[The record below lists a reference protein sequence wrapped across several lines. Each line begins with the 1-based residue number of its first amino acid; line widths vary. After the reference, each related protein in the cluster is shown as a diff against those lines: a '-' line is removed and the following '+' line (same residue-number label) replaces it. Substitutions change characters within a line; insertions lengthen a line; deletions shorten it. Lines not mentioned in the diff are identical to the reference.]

1 MATRLLN
8 SGDLKNYQ
16 AIGEDGVLVW
26 QRADAFRASIENSSI
41 LGDHYARCLATPRF
55 SSDGTHVDWFVPFQ
69 SNRADGDYE
78 VVSWN
83 AASPDEKANALKK
96 FEELEEKFLNF
107 GYNLEARSLSSN
119 DKLFAHFLTGNNK
132 ANVVL
137 PAIHYPDQSCVYIV
151 NGEPV
156 ITFWGFLNAG
166 DKLTG
171 SPFDGLKAVGN
182 FTTHNTVAGTAGV
195 TGATATAAGTTAAA
209 TTAAAATAVAASR
222 SHKWC
227 WLLGLLL
234 LLLLLP
240 LLLYLLWWFFFARG
254 LPLFKVF
261 PDASLN
267 PKFNLSLPI
276 PDIRG
281 DDLGLSLDGFETRL
295 PEVSGNA
302 VLKDSLV
309 ENSVPSDGTVKTPVV
324 PDDGTAA
331 DDAAVPDNTDDSTKD
346 DSAAVP
352 EDKDSIA
359 TEPNGTD
366 DNKDGV
372 TPPKLSGDNS
382 VSPKTDDDQKVVPP
396 ELKED
401 GPSISNKDL
410 QSGDI
415 GNFDG
420 TWKVNSPIVDRN
432 TNKPLQLQYDFKNG
446 KGTATITQKNGVKC
460 TGDVT
465 GGLKAGAFNINSQ
478 SVAKCTDGSSY
489 EMPTVVCKEGKD
501 GNSECIS
508 TYSESKSTNGK
519 KYEFPMNIHR

>member
-8 SGDLKNYQ
+8 SGDLRNYQ

-41 LGDHYARCLATPRF
+41 LGEHYARCLATPRF

-83 AASPDEKANALKK
+83 AASPDEKARALKK

-132 ANVVL
+132 ANIVL
-137 PAIHYPDQSCVYIV
+137 PAIHYPDESCIYIV

-166 DKLTG
+166 SKLTG
-171 SPFDGLKAVGN
+171 SPFDGLKPVGN
-182 FTTHNTVAGTAGV
+182 FAPHKTAL
-195 TGATATAAGTTAAA
+195 GATAATTNISGTATTAAA
-209 TTAAAATAVAASR
+209 TAATTAAVTR

-261 PDASLN
+261 PDSSLD
-267 PKFNLSLPI
+267 PKYNLSLPI

-281 DDLGLSLDGFETRL
+281 DNFGLS
-295 PEVSGNA
+295 
-302 VLKDSLV
+302 
-309 ENSVPSDGTVKTPVV
+309 
-324 PDDGTAA
+324 
-331 DDAAVPDNTDDSTKD
+331 
-346 DSAAVP
+346 
-352 EDKDSIA
+352 
-359 TEPNGTD
+359 
-366 DNKDGV
+366 
-372 TPPKLSGDNS
+372 
-382 VSPKTDDDQKVVPP
+382 
-396 ELKED
+396 
-401 GPSISNKDL
+401 
-410 QSGDI
+410 
-415 GNFDG
+415 
-420 TWKVNSPIVDRN
+420 
-432 TNKPLQLQYDFKNG
+432 
-446 KGTATITQKNGVKC
+446 
-460 TGDVT
+460 
-465 GGLKAGAFNINSQ
+465 
-478 SVAKCTDGSSY
+478 TDGLDRKS
-489 EMPTVVCKEGKD
+489 VV
-501 GNSECIS
+501 
-508 TYSESKSTNGK
+508 
-519 KYEFPMNIHR
+519 

>member
-41 LGDHYARCLATPRF
+41 LGEHYARCLATPRF

-83 AASPDEKANALKK
+83 AASPDEKARALRK

-132 ANVVL
+132 SNIVL
-137 PAIHYPDQSCVYIV
+137 PAIHYPDETCIYIV

-166 DKLTG
+166 DKLSG
-171 SPFDGLKAVGN
+171 SPFDSLKAVGD
-182 FTTHNTVAGTAGV
+182 FAPHKATAV
-195 TGATATAAGTTAAA
+195 TGGTTTTTTATTATAA
-209 TTAAAATAVAASR
+209 TAVTAVR

-261 PDASLN
+261 PDASLD

-281 DDLGLSLDGFETRL
+281 DDLGLSLDGFDTRL
-295 PEVSGNA
+295 PSVATDG
-302 VLKDSLV
+302 VVKDVIPEDSVGEDGV
-309 ENSVPSDGTVKTPVV
+309 ENTTPAVSEN
-324 PDDGTAA
+324 GTAA
-331 DDAAVPDNTDDSTKD
+331 DDVSVPDNTDDNVNAPGAENSSTRD
-346 DSAAVP
+346 PDSDGATSPQLSDENSAIP
-352 EDKDSIA
+352 EKGA
-359 TEPNGTD
+359 NQ
-366 DNKDGV
+366 NA
-372 TPPKLSGDNS
+372 
-382 VSPKTDDDQKVVPP
+382 VPP

-415 GNFDG
+415 ENFDG

-460 TGDVT
+460 TGKVT
-465 GGLKAGAFNINSQ
+465 GGLKSGAFNIDSE
-478 SVAKCTDGSSY
+478 SVAKCSDGSSY
-489 EMPTVVCKEGKD
+489 EMPTVVCKQGKD
-501 GNSECIS
+501 GNSECVS
-508 TYSESKSTNGK
+508 TYSESKSNTGK

>member
-8 SGDLKNYQ
+8 SGDLRNYQ

-41 LGDHYARCLATPRF
+41 LGEHYARCLATPRF

-83 AASPDEKANALKK
+83 AASPDEKARALKK

-132 ANVVL
+132 ANIVL
-137 PAIHYPDQSCVYIV
+137 PAIHYPDESCIYIV

-166 DKLTG
+166 SKLTG
-171 SPFDGLKAVGN
+171 SPFDGLKPVGN
-182 FTTHNTVAGTAGV
+182 FAPHKTAL
-195 TGATATAAGTTAAA
+195 GATAATTNISGAA
-209 TTAAAATAVAASR
+209 TTAAATAATTAAVTR

-261 PDASLN
+261 PDSSLD
-267 PKFNLSLPI
+267 PKYNLSLPI

-281 DDLGLSLDGFETRL
+281 DNFGLSTDGFETKL
-295 PEVSGNA
+295 PDITTDGVVKKGSVDDGVVLDGTGDKTPMVPDENA
-302 VLKDSLV
+302 V
-309 ENSVPSDGTVKTPVV
+309 PQ
-324 PDDGTAA
+324 
-331 DDAAVPDNTDDSTKD
+331 DDSTTPETTDNNTAD
-346 DSAAVP
+346 DSQKAP
-352 EDKDSIA
+352 D
-359 TEPNGTD
+359 TEENTSPS
-366 DNKDGV
+366 DNQDGV
-372 TPPKLSGDNS
+372 NPPKLSDKDN
-382 VSPKTDDDQKVVPP
+382 VAQATDNNQTVVAPQ
-396 ELKED
+396 LHED

-432 TNKPLQLQYDFKNG
+432 TNKPLQLQYDFKDG
-446 KGTATITQKNGVKC
+446 KGTATITQKNGIKC
-460 TGDVT
+460 TGKVT
-465 GGLKAGAFNINSQ
+465 GGLKSGSFNINSQ

-489 EMPTVVCKEGKD
+489 EMPTVVCKEGKN

-508 TYSESKSTNGK
+508 TYSESKSNTGK